1 MGMTKMQIVED
12 AISSFPIGEEFT
24 VLDIYDHIRRTGG
37 RRDILTMREIMLR
50 MGRLSYLSS
59 RREKRSDVTTYR
71 RIA

>member
-50 MGRLSYLSS
+50 MGRLSYLAS